1 MTVKRRNSTFFIAG
15 VFLFLLNVAPAFS
28 AEKDVSVL
36 DAAKALGADLSW
48 NPLTQELTFTV
59 GDHIAQC
66 RIGRPLIFFDYR
78 KTAFA
83 QAPLMGLNAQPQLP
97 AALFTQLE
105 DFFKQFDTGSFFR
118 VGAILIDPGHGGKDP
133 GTTGSYVENGKTV
146 PVYEKNIALT
156 VSLALYE
163 MLRKTYPDKKILLT
177 RSDDTYPTLPER
189 IEMANNVP
197 LKKNEAILYISIHA
211 NASPFNKAPYGFEVW
226 YLPPD
231 YRRDLIDKNTASKEI
246 AHILNSMLEEE
257 FSTESILIAKN
268 ISDGLEAQ
276 IGKESKNRGLK
287 EKEWFVVRNAKM
299 PSVLIELG
307 FVTNP
312 GEAKRLNTPSYLQ
325 KCAQGIYNGLTA
337 FISRFEGQ

>member
-1 MTVKRRNSTFFIAG
+1 MTAKRPNSKLFIAG
-15 VFLFLLNVAPAFS
+15 IFLFLLSCVPAFAADKTVS
-28 AEKDVSVL
+28 AL
-36 DAAKALGADLSW
+36 DAAKALDADLTW
-48 NPLTQELTFTV
+48 DPLSQEITFTV
-59 GDHIAQC
+59 GDHTAQC
-66 RIGRPLIFFDYR
+66 RIGRPLVFFDYHE
-78 KTAFA
+78 TALA
-83 QAPLMGLNAQPQLP
+83 QAPQMGTNAQPLLP

-133 GTTGSYVENGKTV
+133 GTVGSYVENGKTI

-156 VSLALYE
+156 VSLSLYE

-177 RSDDTYPTLPER
+177 RSGDTYPTLPER
-189 IEMANNVP
+189 IEMANNVS

-211 NASPFNKAPYGFEVW
+211 NAAPLNKKPYGFEVW
-226 YLPPD
+226 YLPSD
-231 YRRDLIDKNTASKEI
+231 YRRDVIDKNAASKEI

-312 GEAKRLNTPSYLQ
+312 EEAKRLNTPSYLQ

-337 FISRFEGQ
+337 FISRFEG

>member
-1 MTVKRRNSTFFIAG
+1 MIAKKHNG
-15 VFLFLLNVAPAFS
+15 RLFTLIVLLLQLSIAAPIA
-28 AEKDVSVL
+28 AEKTISAA
-36 DAAKALGADLSW
+36 DAAKALDADVAW
-48 NPLTQELTFTV
+48 NPLSQEITFTV
-59 GDHIAQC
+59 GEHTAQC
-66 RIGRPLIFFDYR
+66 RIGKPLVFFDYR
-78 KTAFA
+78 EAAVTP
-83 QAPLMGLNAQPQLP
+83 APQMSTDAQPILP

-105 DFFKQFDTGSFFR
+105 DFFKRFNTGSFFR
-118 VGAILIDPGHGGKDP
+118 VGAVLIDPGHGGRDP
-133 GTTGSYVENGKTV
+133 GTVGSYIENGKTI

-156 VSLALYE
+156 VSLALDE
-163 MLRKTYPDKKILLT
+163 LLRKTYPDKKIILT
-177 RSDDTYPTLPER
+177 RSGDTYPSLEDR
-189 IEMANNVP
+189 VEMANGVP

-211 NASPFNKAPYGFEVW
+211 NAAPFNKKPYGFEVW

-231 YRRDLIDKNTASKEI
+231 YRRDLIDKTTASKEI
-246 AHILNSMLEEE
+246 VHILNSMMEEE

-268 ISDGLEAQ
+268 ISDGLDAQ

-287 EKEWFVVRNAKM
+287 EKEWYVVRNAKM

-312 GEAKRLNTPSYLQ
+312 EEAKRLNTPSYLQ

>member
-1 MTVKRRNSTFFIAG
+1 MTAKRPNSKLFIAG
-15 VFLFLLNVAPAFS
+15 ILFFLLSCVPAFS
-28 AEKDVSVL
+28 VDKTVSVL
-36 DAAKALGADLSW
+36 DAAKTLGADLTW
-48 NPLTQELTFTV
+48 DPLSQEITFTV
-59 GDHIAQC
+59 GEHTAQC
-66 RIGRPLIFFDYR
+66 RIGRPLVFFDYR
-78 KTAFA
+78 ETAIA
-83 QAPLMGLNAQPQLP
+83 QAPQMGTNAQPQLP
-97 AALFTQLE
+97 AELFTQLE
-105 DFFKQFDTGSFFR
+105 DFFKQFDTASFFR

-133 GTTGSYVENGKTV
+133 GTVGSYVENGKTI

-156 VSLALYE
+156 VSLSLYE

-177 RSDDTYPTLPER
+177 RSGDTYPTLPER
-189 IEMANNVP
+189 IEMANNVS
-197 LKKNEAILYISIHA
+197 LKKNEAILFISIHA
-211 NASPFNKAPYGFEVW
+211 NAAPYNKKPYGFEVW

-231 YRRDLIDKNTASKEI
+231 YRRDVIDKNAASKEI
-246 AHILNSMLEEE
+246 VHILNSMLEEE

-268 ISDGLEAQ
+268 ISDGLETQ

-312 GEAKRLNTPSYLQ
+312 EEAKRLNTPSYLQ

-337 FISRFEGQ
+337 FISRFESS